1 MSKFRHFELNEFL
14 ESEVAKSR
22 RIDNFPSFEVVEHLE
37 ELITKF
43 LEPLRTAL
51 GLPIVIGSGFRCPAL
66 NRAVGGSD
74 TSVHP
79 IGYAADISCPYMAF
93 SKFKD
98 YVVNWVQKNNIKFD
112 QILIETER
120 ATGKQWL
127 HIGLYNRSGQQ
138 RGQIKVMNV

>member
-1 MSKFRHFELNEFL
+1 MSKFRHFELSEFL
-14 ESEVAKSR
+14 ASDIAKSR
-22 RIDNFPSFEVVEHLE
+22 CIDNTPTFEVVEHLE
-37 ELITKF
+37 ELIEKF

-51 GLPIVIGSGFRCPAL
+51 GLPIVIGSGFRCLAL

-79 IGYAADISCPYMAF
+79 IGFAADISCPYMAF

-112 QILIETER
+112 QILVETER
-120 ATGKQWL
+120 ATGKQWV
-127 HIGLYNRSGQQ
+127 HIGLYNRAGQQ